1 MERGSDGEPRVKL
14 VPLSQI
20 EALRNIERDWGVQGL
35 PPIKYVPLPDAVVQ
49 ITAGPFQGEKGTVVS
64 ANEEEARLEV
74 NGMPIMM
81 PTRLLENLTAA

>member
-35 PPIKYVPLPDAVVQ
+35 PPAKYVPCPDTVVK
-49 ITAGPFQGEKGTVVS
+49 ITAGPFQGENGTVVAADREQAELMVGDLS
-64 ANEEEARLEV
+64 
-74 NGMPIMM
+74 ITM
-81 PTRLLENLTAA
+81 PTRLLENLTA